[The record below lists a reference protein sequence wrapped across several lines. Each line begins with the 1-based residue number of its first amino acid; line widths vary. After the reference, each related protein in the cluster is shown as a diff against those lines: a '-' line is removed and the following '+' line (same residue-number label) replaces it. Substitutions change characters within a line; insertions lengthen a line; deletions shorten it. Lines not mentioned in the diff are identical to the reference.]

1 MLNFDEN
8 YKWNERVTELPTVGV
23 TLTWQQGLSTL
34 TILRALLAEFFLRQ
48 IQSCQEGLGGEVRL
62 SYIQP
67 LARREA
73 SLFLQNSLHPVMVWF
88 REECSSSTKKQFPSP
103 LIRGVV
109 VCCGSQYRYDDDF
122 CRQVRPLC
130 RTYYI
135 VLGTTST
142 ARKTLS
148 YV

>member
-1 MLNFDEN
+1 MVVLSLIHHMSRKGF
-8 YKWNERVTELPTVGV
+8 PTVGV
-23 TLTWQQGLSTL
+23 TLTWQQGLRTL

-62 SYIQP
+62 SLSYIQP

-73 SLFLQNSLHPVMVWF
+73 SLFLQKSLHPVMVWF
-88 REECSSSTKKQFPSP
+88 REECSSSTKNQFPSP

-109 VCCGSQYRYDDDF
+109 VCFGSQYRYDDDF

-142 ARKTLS
+142 ARKNLS